1 MVHSNKT
8 LTSNSDFRGEIMN
21 YKHID
26 MASYNR
32 LSHFE
37 YFKSLAQPYVGVTV
51 NVNITKL
58 IATIRENKFPFFL
71 TICYCVSQAA
81 NGVSEFKQRIV
92 EDKIIE
98 FNNCQTS
105 HTVSLD
111 DGTYTYCNLDFTP
124 DFAAFLSY
132 AVEEQ
137 EKAKTI
143 RSIDE
148 EVEGTLNKLFIS
160 TLPWFSFTSMINPTP
175 VPADSNPRITWG
187 KYFEQNKELLL
198 PLSVLANHALV
209 DGAHIAAFYTLL
221 DEEIEKLVQNYQ

>member
-1 MVHSNKT
+1 
-8 LTSNSDFRGEIMN
+8 MN
-21 YKHID
+21 FKYLD

-51 NVNITKL
+51 NVNITQL
-58 IATIRENKFPFFL
+58 LATIKENKLPFFL

-98 FNNCQTS
+98 FDNCQTS

-111 DGTYTYCNLDFTP
+111 DGTYTYCNLDYTP

-148 EVEGTLNKLFIS
+148 EAEDTLNKLFIS
-160 TLPWFSFTSMINPTP
+160 TLP
-175 VPADSNPRITWG
+175 
-187 KYFEQNKELLL
+187 
-198 PLSVLANHALV
+198 
-209 DGAHIAAFYTLL
+209 
-221 DEEIEKLVQNYQ
+221 

>member
-1 MVHSNKT
+1 
-8 LTSNSDFRGEIMN
+8 MN
-21 YKHID
+21 FKYLD

-51 NVNITKL
+51 NVNITRL
-58 IATIRENKFPFFL
+58 LATIKENKLPFFL

-81 NGVSEFKQRIV
+81 NGVSEF
-92 EDKIIE
+92 IE
-98 FNNCQTS
+98 FDNCQTS

-111 DGTYTYCNLDFTP
+111 DGTYTYCNLDYTP

-148 EVEGTLNKLFIS
+148 EAEDTLNKLFIS

-187 KYFEQNKELLL
+187 KYFEQNNELLL
-198 PLSVLANHALV
+198 PLSILANHALV

-221 DEEIEKLVQNYQ
+221 DEAIEKLVQNYQ

>member
-1 MVHSNKT
+1 
-8 LTSNSDFRGEIMN
+8 MN
-21 YKHID
+21 FKYLD

-51 NVNITKL
+51 NVNITQL
-58 IATIRENKFPFFL
+58 LATIKENKLPFFL

-92 EDKIIE
+92 D
-98 FNNCQTS
+98 
-105 HTVSLD
+105 
-111 DGTYTYCNLDFTP
+111 YTP

-148 EVEGTLNKLFIS
+148 EAEDTLNKLFIS

-175 VPADSNPRITWG
+175 VPADSNPRIT
-187 KYFEQNKELLL
+187 
-198 PLSVLANHALV
+198 
-209 DGAHIAAFYTLL
+209 
-221 DEEIEKLVQNYQ
+221 